1 MICPTLM
8 AVNQFSGTF
17 TLTNYAA
24 SIFKESGSTINPN
37 YSTVVVGCGQVIGT
51 IVSMILVDRLGRKI
65 LLLFSTLGA
74 AVCLFITGTYTYYI
88 KQGFD
93 LSNYN
98 MLPVITLSAFMFMS
112 SIGITPI
119 PYILVSEI
127 FPQKVIYLY
136 IWVILL
142 WTSNQLPLHFRFVVL
157 RLHCVHVLCS
167 SLVLPC

>member
-24 SIFKESGSTINPN
+24 TIFKESGSTINPN
-37 YSTVVVGCGQVIGT
+37 YSTVVIGCGQVVGT
-51 IVSMILVDRLGRKI
+51 FVSISLIDRIGRKK

-88 KQGFD
+88 RQGYD

-98 MLPVITLSAFMFMS
+98 ILPVVTLSTFLFVSA
-112 SIGITPI
+112 IGITPI
-119 PYILVSEI
+119 PYILVAEI
-127 FPQKVIYLY
+127 FPQKVI
-136 IWVILL
+136 
-142 WTSNQLPLHFRFVVL
+142 
-157 RLHCVHVLCS
+157 
-167 SLVLPC
+167 